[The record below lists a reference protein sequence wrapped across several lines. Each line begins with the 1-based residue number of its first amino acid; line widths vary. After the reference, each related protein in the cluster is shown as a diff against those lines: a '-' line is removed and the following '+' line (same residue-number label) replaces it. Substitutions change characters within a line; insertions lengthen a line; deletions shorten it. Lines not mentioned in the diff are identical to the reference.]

1 MTPLAPPTVAVANI
15 QAAEKFRLGPRIPYR
30 GSVRLNSQRRGFI
43 FDGQA
48 RLDFSSQP
56 AASGWFAVQDSID
69 PKNMRIKLRDLTTE
83 DGTPMLTGLFLSGS
97 TAKVYPLFAAPKPDV
112 TDLNIFKV
120 DGTLSFNAKK
130 RNYTIARHD
139 ANDINI
145 YEGQVLKLDD
155 STGVMTFRGKM
166 ELIASNKD
174 YALTAAGI
182 GRAKPDSNRY
192 ELDTF
197 LAFDINMPEKAIE
210 AMANDLANNI
220 KGAPEALDGSQ
231 NELYKLGEFIGS
243 KAVQSYAA
251 TKGKYVPLQKLSSKF
266 LHTLVLNKV
275 NFEWSEK
282 KKAWY
287 SVGKIGLASVG
298 KKDLNALI
306 DGYIEIKRESTGDA
320 VEIYLEAEPRTWY
333 YIKYTNNV
341 VLAKAQHGTFDEII
355 SLKAK
360 GDYNTA
366 TTYGFYLGDDQE
378 VQLFLDH
385 FRKDYLG
392 EDIKKRKVAPISSGN
407 DEGNFDNMEDT
418 GKKKKKKKQEP
429 VVDQG
434 TTPAPDAPAEDT
446 GRKKKKKDE
455 AVDQA
460 APPTEAPVEEPKK
473 EKEKKKKKKADE
485 EDPFGGS

>member
-1 MTPLAPPTVAVANI
+1 
-15 QAAEKFRLGPRIPYR
+15 
-30 GSVRLNSQRRGFI
+30 
-43 FDGQA
+43 
-48 RLDFSSQP
+48 
-56 AASGWFAVQDSID
+56 
-69 PKNMRIKLRDLTTE
+69 
-83 DGTPMLTGLFLSGS
+83 
-97 TAKVYPLFAAPKPDV
+97 
-112 TDLNIFKV
+112 
-120 DGTLSFNAKK
+120 
-130 RNYTIARHD
+130 
-139 ANDINI
+139 
-145 YEGQVLKLDD
+145 
-155 STGVMTFRGKM
+155 M
-166 ELIASNKD
+166 ELIQSNKD
-174 YALTAAGI
+174 YALTAAGV
-182 GRAKPDSNRY
+182 GRANPDSNRY

-210 AMANDLANNI
+210 AMAADIANNI

-243 KAVQSYAA
+243 KAVQNYAA
-251 TKGKYVPLQKLSSKF
+251 SKGKYVPLQKLSSKF
-266 LHTLVLNKV
+266 LHTIVLNKV

-287 SVGKIGLASVG
+287 SVGKIGLASIG

-341 VLAKAQHGTFDEII
+341 VLAKAQHGSFDEII

-418 GKKKKKKKQEP
+418 GKKKKKKKEP
-429 VVDQG
+429 IVDQG

-485 EDPFGGS
+485 EDPFGDS